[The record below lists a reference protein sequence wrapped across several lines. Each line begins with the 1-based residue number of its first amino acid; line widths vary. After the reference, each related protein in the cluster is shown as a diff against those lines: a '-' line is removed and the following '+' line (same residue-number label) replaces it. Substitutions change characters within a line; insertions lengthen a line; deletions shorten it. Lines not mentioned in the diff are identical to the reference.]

1 LNKFE
6 KKKNEIKYKK
16 NDVVEEMK
24 EVISLWMD
32 KGVEGLRVEEIKL
45 LLEVNVDGR
54 NDWEN

>member
-1 LNKFE
+1 MNKFE